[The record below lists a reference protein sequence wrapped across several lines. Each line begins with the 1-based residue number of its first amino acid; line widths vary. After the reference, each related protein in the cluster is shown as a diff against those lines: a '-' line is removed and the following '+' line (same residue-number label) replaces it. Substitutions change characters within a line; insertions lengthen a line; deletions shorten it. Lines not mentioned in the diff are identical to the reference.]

1 MIIPDEDSLE
11 LAGRIKTLLP
21 NARYL
26 AMYLRNVADPM
37 NEAFTAGFDG
47 YIVKPFQQSQIEDL
61 VLINSDAPE
70 SFDEILMI
78 DENLL
83 QAKPGRGKGEYEE
96 YYSRMAELI
105 GDAIEQLAS
114 DCFDDVTI
122 DYTNLPASSLMNML
136 VSVSLQC
143 CSELGLEARIVGGDE
158 VKAAIQA
165 EEDASAVQV
174 FDTLAEAMA
183 SAGWLVTDNQE
194 KKESLT
200 MSDETLDMSIVG
212 VLQRIKKPGF
222 FSNLVQVYEEDSTR
236 ILGLI
241 KASIDNADAKALEES
256 AHSLKSASSSI
267 SAARVAEV
275 ASELEKMGE
284 SNSFDGASEQLDEL
298 SQRLTVSHSALK
310 ALLTEG

>member
-1 MIIPDEDSLE
+1 
-11 LAGRIKTLLP
+11 
-21 NARYL
+21 
-26 AMYLRNVADPM
+26 
-37 NEAFTAGFDG
+37 
-47 YIVKPFQQSQIEDL
+47 
-61 VLINSDAPE
+61 
-70 SFDEILMI
+70 
-78 DENLL
+78 
-83 QAKPGRGKGEYEE
+83 
-96 YYSRMAELI
+96 
-105 GDAIEQLAS
+105 
-114 DCFDDVTI
+114 
-122 DYTNLPASSLMNML
+122 
-136 VSVSLQC
+136 
-143 CSELGLEARIVGGDE
+143 
-158 VKAAIQA
+158 
-165 EEDASAVQV
+165 
-174 FDTLAEAMA
+174 
-183 SAGWLVTDNQE
+183 
-194 KKESLT
+194 